1 MAGAVDR
8 WRRRFEEGRVV
19 RRRGSAADHEWWSV
33 AVRPVP
39 VAGEMDL
46 LFSGD
51 GWRWQATGTRKKR
64 WRVAA
69 AGD

>member
-1 MAGAVDR
+1 
-8 WRRRFEEGRVV
+8 
-19 RRRGSAADHEWWSV
+19 
-33 AVRPVP
+33 
-39 VAGEMDL
+39 MDL

-64 WRVAA
+64 RRVAV